1 MHIARYVLLTALS
14 LFAATA
20 LARACPQP
28 WLGAKNGAEDC
39 LVKVMPVRSWMSTR
53 GASFPLNVPIRSGY
67 LKENPAVPFKG
78 NIIYYQG
85 LSDSMLNHLPLFQKL
100 TNAGYRVI
108 AFDYMG
114 QGGSGGELENMRI
127 YSIIEMG
134 RHFWQL
140 HGRELEKF
148 PKRFVIGWSVG
159 GLAAY
164 VQASQKRAGAVVLLA
179 PGLAPHWLVG
189 EQDPSNLRFS
199 QITMR
204 TLTSQVY
211 DGQVLDPHVDPIRPT
226 SPLEAIS
233 FWLDYLQTAKQT
245 QQRQMPTSAKGL
257 VYLTGQQDTYMNV
270 NETREVLVLRAPHFK
285 IMENPR
291 ALHEIDNE
299 VPQISQRLQE
309 DILTFFESQPQY

>member
-14 LFAATA
+14 LFAASA
-20 LARACPQP
+20 MARACPQP
-28 WLGAKNGAEDC
+28 WLGAENGAEDC

-127 YSIIEMG
+127 YSILEMG

-148 PKRFVIGWSVG
+148 PKRFVIGWSIG

-164 VQASQKRAGAVVLLA
+164 IQASQQRAGVVVLLA
-179 PGLAPHWLVG
+179 PGIQPHWLVG
-189 EQDPSNLRFS
+189 EQYPSEWRLG

-211 DGQVLDPHVDPIRPT
+211 DGQVLDPHVDPIRPG
-226 SPLEAIS
+226 SILEAIS
-233 FWLDYLQTAKQT
+233 FWVDYLQTATQT
-245 QQRQMPTSAKGL
+245 QYRPMPYSSKGL
-257 VYLTGQQDTYMNV
+257 VYLTGPRDTYV
-270 NETREVLVLRAPHFK
+270 NIDKTREVLNHRAPHFK
-285 IMENPR
+285 IMEYPS

-299 VPQISQRLQE
+299 VPMISQRLQE
-309 DILTFFESQPQY
+309 DILTFFESQPHY